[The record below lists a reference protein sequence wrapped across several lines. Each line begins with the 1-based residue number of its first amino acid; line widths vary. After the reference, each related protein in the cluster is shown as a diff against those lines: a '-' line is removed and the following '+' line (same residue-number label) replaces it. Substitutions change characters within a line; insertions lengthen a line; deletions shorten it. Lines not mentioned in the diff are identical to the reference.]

1 MTFYPAKITVFTRLL
16 MVFTRIIDINGD
28 DQRWCLWRGQR
39 WWSNRIVGRAPRVLT
54 SSVCGDR
61 SVSSKLVISR
71 AHHSIS
77 SSVDA
82 MGPVKVLFSCN
93 VFYQFFFKKS
103 RNFFSNILIFFFFHK
118 THKKNKK
125 VVKHVRFYLIV
136 FTRHLMALT
145 RITYPMAMIKRWL
158 CYDACNDDEVIALS
172 GGHHEFLRA
181 LCVLT
186 DQHRQN

>member
-1 MTFYPAKITVFTRLL
+1 MRHVEKPLSFLSAMPCPYRCIVTASCRVGIIAYHRRSTRW
-16 MVFTRIIDINGD
+16 V
-28 DQRWCLWRGQR
+28 LWR
-39 WWSNRIVGRAPRVLT
+39 SYSHVMCFT
-54 SSVCGDR
+54 
-61 SVSSKLVISR
+61 
-71 AHHSIS
+71 
-77 SSVDA
+77 
-82 MGPVKVLFSCN
+82 
-93 VFYQFFFKKS
+93 
-103 RNFFSNILIFFFFHK
+103 NFFSKNLEIFFQTFWFFFFFHK